1 MPRTPAPPP
10 SPALISASRSSLHV
24 MSFNI
29 RYDRP
34 AAQPDDV
41 DYWPDRIAPLQDLLR
56 REVPAVLGVQ
66 EALHHQLV
74 VVEAA
79 LPSRYRMIGAGRDGG
94 SRGEYSAI
102 FYDARRLRLIEWDQF
117 WLSDSPKL
125 VGSSTW
131 GNGVTRIVTWG
142 RFHDSATDREILLVN
157 THFDHESEYARV
169 RSAAAV
175 LDLVRF
181 FRPRLPT
188 IVMGDFNSDAGSSSA
203 YRRFLDSEVL
213 VDTWTRADEHL
224 TPAYGTYPRYGR
236 PVDGGA
242 RIDWIL
248 TTPDV
253 LVRQVAVN
261 TSTLDGRYAS
271 DHAAVQALVDLPRR
285 RHTPGDPAPVH

>member
-1 MPRTPAPPP
+1 MPRTPAPSG
-10 SPALISASRSSLHV
+10 SPALIGASRSSLHV

-34 AAQPDDV
+34 AARPDDV

-66 EALHHQLV
+66 EALHHQLRV
-74 VVEAA
+74 IEAA
-79 LPSRYRMIGAGRDGG
+79 LPPRYRMIGAGRDGG
-94 SRGEYSAI
+94 SRGEYSPI

-125 VGSSTW
+125 IGSSTW

-142 RFHDSATDREILLVN
+142 RFHDTGSDREILLVN
-157 THFDHESEYARV
+157 THFDHESENARI
-169 RSAAAV
+169 RSADAV

-181 FRPRLPT
+181 FRPALPT
-188 IVMGDFNSDAGSSSA
+188 IVMGDFNSDTGSSSA
-203 YRRFLDSEVL
+203 YRTFLDSDVL
-213 VDTWTRADEHL
+213 LDSWTRADERL
-224 TPAYGTYPRYGR
+224 TPAYGTFPRYDS

-253 LVRQVAVN
+253 LVRQAAVN

-271 DHAAVQALVDLPRR
+271 DHAAVQALVEIPRLRHEPGDTEPRR
-285 RHTPGDPAPVH
+285 

>member
-1 MPRTPAPPP
+1 MPRTPAPPS
-10 SPALISASRSSLHV
+10 SPALIGASRSFLHV

-34 AAQPDDV
+34 ATRPDEV

-66 EALHHQLV
+66 EALHHQLQV
-74 VVEAA
+74 IQAA
-79 LPSRYRMIGAGRDGG
+79 LPPSYRMIGAGRDGG
-94 SRGEYSAI
+94 SRGEYAAI
-102 FYDARRLRLIEWDQF
+102 FYDAERLRLIEWDQF

-125 VGSSTW
+125 IGSSTW

-142 RFHDSATDREILLVN
+142 RFHDSGSDREILLVN
-157 THFDHESEYARV
+157 THFDHESEHARM
-169 RSAAAV
+169 RSVAAV

-181 FRPRLPT
+181 FRPGLPT
-188 IVMGDFNSDAGSSSA
+188 IVMGDFNSDAGSSA
-203 YRRFLDSEVL
+203 YRSFLDSDVL
-213 VDTWTRADEHL
+213 VDTWTRADERL
-224 TPAYGTYPRYGR
+224 TPAYGTFPRYGR

-261 TSTLDGRYAS
+261 TSTLDGRYPS

-285 RHTPGDPAPVH
+285 RHEQGDAHPAR

>member
-1 MPRTPAPPP
+1 
-10 SPALISASRSSLHV
+10 

-34 AAQPDDV
+34 ASQPGDV

-56 REVPAVLGVQ
+56 REVPTVLGVQ
-66 EALHHQLV
+66 EALHHQLPAI
-74 VVEAA
+74 EAA
-79 LPSRYRMIGAGRDGG
+79 LPAGYRMIGAGREGG

-102 FYDARRLRLIEWDQF
+102 FYDADRLQLLEWDQF
-117 WLSDSPKL
+117 WLSDTPKL
-125 VGSSTW
+125 IGSSSW

-142 RFHDSATDREILLVN
+142 RFRDTATDREMLLAN
-157 THFDHESEYARV
+157 THFDHESDVARV

-181 FRPRLPT
+181 FDPRLPT
-188 IVMGDFNSDAGSSSA
+188 IVMGDFNSDAGSSPA
-203 YRRFLDSEVL
+203 YRSFVTSGVL
-213 VDTWTRADEHL
+213 GDAWTLAAERL
-224 TPAYGTYPRYGR
+224 TPAFGTFPRYGR
-236 PVDGGA
+236 PTDGGR

-253 LVRQVAVN
+253 LVRQAAVN

-271 DHAAVQALVDLPRR
+271 DHAPVQVLLDIPSR
-285 RHTPGDPAPVH
+285 GAPTADGELR

>member
-1 MPRTPAPPP
+1 MPRIPAPP
-10 SPALISASRSSLHV
+10 ALVEASLTLLHV

-34 AAQPDDV
+34 AAQPGDV

-56 REVPAVLGVQ
+56 REVPSVLGVQ
-66 EALHHQLV
+66 EALHHQLAV
-74 VVEAA
+74 IEAA
-79 LPSRYRMIGAGRDGG
+79 LPPRYRMIGAGREGG

-102 FYDARRLRLIEWDQF
+102 FYDAGRLQLIEWDQF
-117 WLSDSPKL
+117 WLSDTPKL
-125 VGSSTW
+125 IGSSTW
-131 GNGVTRIVTWG
+131 GNGVPRIVTWG
-142 RFHDSATDREILLVN
+142 RFHDAVTDREILLVN
-157 THFDHESEYARV
+157 THFDHESDNARV

-181 FRPRLPT
+181 FRPRPPT

-203 YRRFLDSEVL
+203 YRSFLASGVL
-213 VDTWTRADEHL
+213 GDAWVLADEHL
-224 TPAYGTYPRYGR
+224 TPSFGTFPRYGR
-236 PVDGGA
+236 PVDGGR

-253 LVRQVAVN
+253 LVRQAAVN

-271 DHAAVQALVDLPRR
+271 DHVPVQALVDIPRQ
-285 RHTPGDPAPVH
+285 HQGAGYPVMPR

>member
-1 MPRTPAPPP
+1 MT
-10 SPALISASRSSLHV
+10 
-24 MSFNI
+24 FNI

-34 AAQPDDV
+34 AARPGDI
-41 DYWPDRIAPLQDLLR
+41 DYWPDRIPPLQDVLR
-56 REVPAVLGVQ
+56 REVPTVLGVQ

-79 LPSRYRMIGAGRDGG
+79 LPPRYRMIGAGRDGG

-102 FYDARRLRLIEWDQF
+102 FYDARRLQLIEWDQF
-117 WLSDSPKL
+117 WLSDTPKL
-125 VGSSTW
+125 IGSSTW

-142 RFHDSATDREILLVN
+142 RFRDTSTDREILLVN
-157 THFDHESEYARV
+157 THFDHESDIARI

-188 IVMGDFNSDAGSSSA
+188 VVMGDFNSDAGTSSA
-203 YRRFLDSEVL
+203 YRSFLDSGVL
-213 VDTWTRADEHL
+213 GDAWVLADEHL
-224 TPAYGTYPRYGR
+224 TPDFGTFPRYGR
-236 PVDGGA
+236 PVDGGR

-253 LVRQVAVN
+253 LVRQAGVN
-261 TSTLDGRYAS
+261 TATLDGRWAS
-271 DHAAVQALVDLPRR
+271 DHAPVQALVEIPRR
-285 RHTPGDPAPVH
+285 GSGAAYPVTPR

>member
-1 MPRTPAPPP
+1 
-10 SPALISASRSSLHV
+10 

-34 AAQPDDV
+34 SARPEDV

-66 EALHHQLV
+66 EALRHQLTV
-74 VVEAA
+74 IEAA
-79 LPSRYRMIGAGRDGG
+79 LPPRYRMIGDGRDGG

-117 WLSDSPKL
+117 WLSDTPKL
-125 VGSSTW
+125 IGSSTW

-142 RFHDSATDREILLVN
+142 RFHDSGSDREILLVN
-157 THFDHESEYARV
+157 THFDHESEHARL
-169 RSAAAV
+169 RSATAV

-181 FRPRLPT
+181 FHPRLPT
-188 IVMGDFNSDAGSSSA
+188 IVMGDFNSDAGASSA
-203 YRRFLDSEVL
+203 YREFLASGVL
-213 VDTWTRADEHL
+213 VDAWTRADEQL
-224 TPAYGTYPRYGR
+224 TPAYGTFPRYAG
-236 PVDGGA
+236 PVDGGM

-253 LVRQVAVN
+253 RVRQVAVN

-271 DHAAVQALVDLPRR
+271 DHAAVQALVDLP
-285 RHTPGDPAPVH
+285 AL

>member
-1 MPRTPAPPP
+1 MPRTPAPSQ
-10 SPALISASRSSLHV
+10 SPALIGASRSSLHV

-34 AAQPDDV
+34 SARPEDV

-66 EALHHQLV
+66 EALRHQLTV
-74 VVEAA
+74 IEAA
-79 LPSRYRMIGAGRDGG
+79 LPPRYRMIGDGRDGG

-117 WLSDSPKL
+117 WLSDTPKL
-125 VGSSTW
+125 IGSSTW

-142 RFHDSATDREILLVN
+142 RFHDSGSDREILLVN
-157 THFDHESEYARV
+157 THFDHESEHARL
-169 RSAAAV
+169 RSATAV

-181 FRPRLPT
+181 FHPRLPT
-188 IVMGDFNSDAGSSSA
+188 IVMGDFNSDAGASSA
-203 YRRFLDSEVL
+203 YREFLASGVL
-213 VDTWTRADEHL
+213 VDAWTRADEQL
-224 TPAYGTYPRYGR
+224 TPAYGTFPRYAG
-236 PVDGGA
+236 PVDGGM

-253 LVRQVAVN
+253 RVRQVAVN

-271 DHAAVQALVDLPRR
+271 DHAAVQALVDLP
-285 RHTPGDPAPVH
+285 AL

>member
-1 MPRTPAPPP
+1 
-10 SPALISASRSSLHV
+10 

-34 AAQPDDV
+34 SARPEDV

-66 EALHHQLV
+66 EALRHQLTV
-74 VVEAA
+74 IEAA
-79 LPSRYRMIGAGRDGG
+79 LPPRYRMIGDGRDGG

-102 FYDARRLRLIEWDQF
+102 FYDAHRLRLIEWDQF
-117 WLSDSPKL
+117 WLSDNPKL
-125 VGSSTW
+125 IGSSTW

-142 RFHDSATDREILLVN
+142 RFHDSGSDREILLVN
-157 THFDHESEYARV
+157 THFDHESEHARL
-169 RSAAAV
+169 RSATAV

-181 FRPRLPT
+181 FHPRLPT
-188 IVMGDFNSDAGSSSA
+188 IVMGDFNSDPGASSA
-203 YRRFLDSEVL
+203 YRQFLDSGVL
-213 VDTWTRADEHL
+213 VDAWTRADEQL
-224 TPAYGTYPRYGR
+224 TPAYGTFPRYAS
-236 PVDGGA
+236 PVDGGM

-253 LVRQVAVN
+253 RVRQVAVN

-271 DHAAVQALVDLPRR
+271 DHAAVQALVDLPRTL
-285 RHTPGDPAPVH
+285 TPGVPERTR

>member
-10 SPALISASRSSLHV
+10 SPALIGANGSCLHV

-34 AAQPDDV
+34 AAQPGDV

-66 EALHHQLV
+66 EALHHQLPV
-74 VVEAA
+74 IEAA
-79 LPSRYRMIGAGRDGG
+79 LPPRYRMIGAGRDGG
-94 SRGEYSAI
+94 SRGEYAAI
-102 FYDARRLRLIEWDQF
+102 FYDAGRLRLIEWDQF

-125 VGSSTW
+125 IGSSTW

-142 RFHDSATDREILLVN
+142 RFHDSGSDREILLVN
-157 THFDHESEYARV
+157 THFDHESEHARI

-181 FRPRLPT
+181 FRPGLPT
-188 IVMGDFNSDAGSSSA
+188 IVMGDFNSDAGSSST
-203 YRRFLDSEVL
+203 YRSLLDSDVL
-213 VDTWTRADEHL
+213 LDSWSRADEHL
-224 TPAYGTYPRYGR
+224 TPAYGTFPRYDR

-253 LVRQVAVN
+253 LVRQAAVN

-271 DHAAVQALVDLPRR
+271 DHAAVQALLDLPPRR
-285 RHTPGDPAPVH
+285 PGPGDADPVR